1 MCTAIWVVAK
11 YQVDNTFNVVKMSE
25 KCFLAISCNFLI
37 WVTEKAGKKGEKS
50 NEKAERYSHKA

>member
-1 MCTAIWVVAK
+1 MWVVAK

-25 KCFLAISCNFLI
+25 KYFLAISCNFLI